1 MHHRNFSIHFV
12 IRCFPYRIPN
22 PCHLGVLGRCW
33 PGNLAAAAATA
44 TADGGTPPS
53 QNVAETVKLLKR
65 LGYPDA
71 QEVRTSS
78 SLLTK
83 INQSITKRLGNWKR
97 QSSYCQTLGHHS
109 HSWLRRISVVW
120 FWPFSECVK
129 GWSPKW
135 LYFNLSFIGSL
146 STPAL

>member
-83 INQSITKRLGNWKR
+83 INQSITKRMGKLEETIQLLSNPGTS
-97 QSSYCQTLGHHS
+97 QSQLT
-109 HSWLRRISVVW
+109 
-120 FWPFSECVK
+120 K
-129 GWSPKW
+129 K
-135 LYFNLSFIGSL
+135 NLGSL
-146 STPAL
+146 VLTIFRMCKRVVPEMAIL